1 MDTIGT
7 MAGLSRATWRKSS
20 YSGGG
25 GGSNCVEVAH
35 IPTWRKS
42 SYSGGSGSNCVEVA
56 HIPTWRK
63 SSYSTGSGSNCVEV
77 ATWRKSSYSGGYS
90 SECVEVGD
98 AGYAIA
104 VRDSKD
110 PNGPSLLVSPIAW
123 AAFAGKIKSGRPL
136 I

>member
-25 GGSNCVEVAH
+25 GGGNCVEVAH

-42 SYSGGSGSNCVEVA
+42 SYSGGNGSACVEVA
-56 HIPTWRK
+56 HIP
-63 SSYSTGSGSNCVEV
+63 G
-77 ATWRKSSYSGGYS
+77 WRKSSYSGGSGSSSS
-90 SECVEVGD
+90 SECVEVGE

-110 PNGPSLLVSPIAW
+110 PDGPSLLVSPIAW